1 SSNANSDIARLH
13 GARFVTT
20 TEPNEGVRLDEGL
33 VKQLTGGDKVTAR
46 HLYKD
51 EFEFT
56 PEFKIWMATNHKP
69 IIRGRDDGIWRRLH
83 LVPFTVKIP
92 DEKVD

>member
-1 SSNANSDIARLH
+1 
-13 GARFVTT
+13 
-20 TEPNEGVRLDEGL
+20 LDEGL
-33 VKQLTGGDKVTAR
+33 VKQLTGGDKVTER

-56 PEFKIWMATNHKP
+56 PEFKIWMATNHKQ
-69 IIRGRDDGIWRRLH
+69 IIRGRDDGISRRLH

-92 DEKVD
+92 DTKVAKQFKYKL